1 MFELRTPTRGAMMRR
16 AVAIALVILAGC
28 SGAYRG
34 GNIQRSLGNASAQDA
49 MTRVTR
55 VLNLYQF
62 EIERQES
69 TPQQLTVQ
77 TRWKRRAPFTDEA
90 LEGISAAETRV
101 TITGRFRIETVQGA
115 LYAIDL
121 ELENRVQR
129 MDAGDWID
137 NAATRQ
143 YRTYADS
150 LVKTLQRELSLGV
163 RAFQP

>member
-1 MFELRTPTRGAMMRR
+1 MRR
-16 AVAIALVILAGC
+16 TAVAAVVMLAAC

-34 GNIQRSLGNASAQDA
+34 GNIQRSLGNATAQDA

-55 VLNLYQF
+55 VLNLFQF
-62 EIERQES
+62 DIERQES
-69 TPQQLTVQ
+69 SPQLLTVQ
-77 TRWKRRAPFTDEA
+77 TRWKRRAPFADEA

-101 TITGRFRIETVQGA
+101 TVTGRFRLETAQGP
-115 LYAIDL
+115 LYAIDV
-121 ELENRVQR
+121 ELDNRVQR

-150 LVKTLQRELSLGV
+150 LVKTLQRELALGV
-163 RAFQP
+163 RAYQP

>member
-1 MFELRTPTRGAMMRR
+1 MRR
-16 AVAIALVILAGC
+16 SAAAAVVMLAAC

-34 GNIQRSLGNASAQDA
+34 GNIQRSLGNATAQDA
-49 MTRVTR
+49 MTRVPR
-55 VLNLYQF
+55 VLNLFQYD
-62 EIERQES
+62 IERQES
-69 TPQQLTVQ
+69 SPQLLTVQ

-101 TITGRFRIETVQGA
+101 TVTGRFRLETAQGP
-115 LYAIDL
+115 LYAIDV
-121 ELENRVQR
+121 ELDNRVQR

-150 LVKTLQRELSLGV
+150 LVKTLQRELALGV
-163 RAFQP
+163 RAYQP